1 MLINGQN
8 TKTTIDRAEIL
19 NYQFVEASTNTMG
32 IDCEKVRSRS
42 KFLGVTWGSANEL
55 KKNSFCDIYC
65 KSQGRKQQ
73 QERQQ
78 HQGRH
83 NSREASNSEKIR
95 N

>member
-42 KFLGVTWGSANEL
+42 KFLGVT
-55 KKNSFCDIYC
+55 
-65 KSQGRKQQ
+65 
-73 QERQQ
+73 
-78 HQGRH
+78 
-83 NSREASNSEKIR
+83 
-95 N
+95 